1 METRE
6 ELLNAVKQGDV
17 TAFEELLRRHPE
29 LATIADEY
37 DKTGLHWA
45 AEKDHVEVA
54 RLLLDAGA
62 DIEAKTNWGDTPLR
76 WAATLGNSNVAELL
90 LARGAHGFNLDI
102 AAALGKLDDVKTM
115 IDSETDPSVGSHAL
129 YSSARNGHTE
139 VVKYLLDHGAAIDT
153 KGFLGATGLHWAAI
167 NGHRETVELLIARG
181 ANLKIRDEQ
190 FDSIAEGWAVEGGHD
205 DIAVLL
211 GEVRIQDSMR

>member
-1 METRE
+1 MAEHDE
-6 ELLNAVKQGDV
+6 FMHAVKQVDGPAVAD
-17 TAFEELLRRHPE
+17 LLRRHPE
-29 LATIADEY
+29 LITAADEY

-45 AEKDHVEVA
+45 AEKDHVEIA

-62 DIEAKTNWGDTPLR
+62 GIDAKTNWGDTPLR
-76 WAATLGNSNVAELL
+76 WAATLGSSNVAELL
-90 LARGAHGFNLDI
+90 LSRGAHGFDLDV
-102 AAALGKLDDVKTM
+102 AAALGKLDDVQTM
-115 IDSETDPSVGSHAL
+115 IDSETDPAAVSHAL
-129 YSSARNGHTE
+129 YSAARNGHTE

-153 KGFLGATGLHWAAI
+153 KGFFGGTGLHWAAI

-205 DIAVLL
+205 EIAVLL
-211 GEVRIQDSMR
+211 GEARIQDSAR